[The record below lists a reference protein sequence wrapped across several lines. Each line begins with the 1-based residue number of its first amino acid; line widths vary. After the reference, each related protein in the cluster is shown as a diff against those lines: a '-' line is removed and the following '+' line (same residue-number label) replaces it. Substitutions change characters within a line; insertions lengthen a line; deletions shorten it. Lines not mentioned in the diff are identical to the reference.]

1 MKTLIEKLKALRLYF
16 VRRSYSY
23 DDMKWAFEKGMHEG
37 RLRERYKNK
46 HTEFSESELDYYVR
60 CRK

>member
-1 MKTLIEKLKALRLYF
+1 MRNLIKWMKALRLYF

-23 DDMKWAFEKGMHEG
+23 DDMIWAFEQGIHEG
-37 RLRERYKNK
+37 KLREHYKNK
-46 HTEFSESELDYYVR
+46 PTEFSESELDYYVR

>member
-1 MKTLIEKLKALRLYF
+1 MKTLIGKLKALRLYF

-23 DDMKWAFEKGMHEG
+23 DDMKYAFEQGIHEG
-37 RLRERYKNK
+37 KLREHYKKNSDN
-46 HTEFSESELDYYVR
+46 FSESDLDYYLR